1 MSTKPPSI
9 AEILRQQKVV
19 GVSVLDAL
27 QAQLSFA
34 AETNAQLH
42 CLSQLNKLTTPTTPK
57 QGPLTGLGLIHKD
70 IFNIRNFEPGFGLG
84 LPTQV
89 DGIQNAQ
96 ALQQLEDAGAM
107 ILGTAVMAPYACGA
121 SSQNANF
128 HRCINPLH
136 ADYVVGGSSSGSAVA
151 VASGM
156 TPTSLGTD
164 TTGSVR
170 IPAASCGIFGLKTTR
185 GLISK
190 EGVAELSPTLD
201 SVGIL
206 GNHLEDIELIL
217 GLLAESALTSVAS
230 FQRKNRV
237 GLWLPPF
244 IDPMLRQS
252 IQKNL
257 NNLKSVELIE
267 IDEFDQLKFS
277 TDQILSYEANQL
289 YANHLDQASCPR
301 TLKTV
306 CKQGKLITE
315 SDYLEIINNQSQI
328 SAAFIQKYF
337 TNFDLV
343 LLPTFTCT
351 LPNWN
356 EVEIGHPDFDKEK
369 LIGLFHLMGF
379 INYLGIPSL
388 SIPIGLD
395 HMGRPLSIQVIGTT
409 LSELNL
415 IDFAKSILIQP
426 KG

>member
-42 CLSQLNKLTTPTTPK
+42 CLSQLNPLSTPK

-70 IFNIRNFEPGFGLG
+70 IFNIKNFEPGFGLG

-96 ALQQLEDAGAM
+96 ALQQLEDAGAI

-128 HRCINPLH
+128 PRCINPLH

-151 VASGM
+151 VASGL

-217 GLLAESALTSVAS
+217 GLLAESALTSVDS
-230 FQRKNRV
+230 FKKKNRI
-237 GLWLPPF
+237 GLWLPLF
-244 IDPMLRQS
+244 VDPTLRQS

-289 YANHLDQASCPR
+289 YATHLDQASCPR
-301 TLKTV
+301 TLKSV
-306 CKQGKLITE
+306 CKQGKLIAE

-337 TNFDLV
+337 TNFDVV

-395 HMGRPLSIQVIGTT
+395 HLGRPLSIQAIGAPI
-409 LSELNL
+409 SELNL

>member
-1 MSTKPPSI
+1 MSSKHPSI
-9 AEILRQQKVV
+9 AAILHQQKVV
-19 GVSVLDAL
+19 GISAIEAL
-27 QAQLSFA
+27 QTQLSFIN
-34 AETNAQLH
+34 ETNAQLH
-42 CLSQLNKLTTPTTPK
+42 CLSKLIEPISPK

-70 IFNIRNFEPGFGLG
+70 IFNIRHFEPGFGLG
-84 LPTQV
+84 KPTLV
-89 DGIQNAQ
+89 EGIQNAR
-96 ALQQLEDAGAM
+96 ALQKLEDAGA
-107 ILGTAVMAPYACGA
+107 ITLGTAVMAPYACGA

-128 HRCINPLH
+128 PQCINPLH
-136 ADYVVGGSSSGSAVA
+136 VDYVVGGSSSGSAVA

-156 TPTSLGTD
+156 TPISLGTD

-206 GNHLEDIELIL
+206 GNHLADIELIL
-217 GLLAESALTSVAS
+217 RLLAESALTSVDS
-230 FQRKNRV
+230 FQKKNRI
-237 GLWLPPF
+237 GLWLPLF
-244 IDPMLRQS
+244 VDPKLRQA
-252 IQKNL
+252 IKAHLDNF
-257 NNLKSVELIE
+257 KSVELIE
-267 IDEFDQLKFS
+267 INEFDQLKFL
-277 TDQILSYEANQL
+277 TDQVLSYEANQL
-289 YANHLDQASCPR
+289 YATHLDQASCPR

-306 CKQGKLITE
+306 CKQGKLIAK

-337 TNFDLV
+337 TNFDVV

-395 HMGRPLSIQVIGTT
+395 HLGRPLSIQAIGAP

-415 IDFAKSILIQP
+415 IDFAKSILMQP

>member
-1 MSTKPPSI
+1 MSTKHPSI
-9 AEILRQQKVV
+9 AAILHQQKVD
-19 GVSVLDAL
+19 GIPALEAL
-27 QAQLSFA
+27 QAQASFTK
-34 AETNAQLH
+34 ETNAQLH
-42 CLSQLNKLTTPTTPK
+42 CLSKLIEPISPK
-57 QGPLTGLGLIHKD
+57 HGPLTGLGLIHKD
-70 IFNIRNFEPGFGLG
+70 IFNIKNFEPGFGLG
-84 LPTQV
+84 PPKPL
-89 DGIQNAQ
+89 DDIQNAR

-128 HRCINPLH
+128 PRCINPLH
-136 ADYVVGGSSSGSAVA
+136 GDYVVGGSSSGSAVA

-156 TPTSLGTD
+156 TPISLGTD

-170 IPAASCGIFGLKTTR
+170 IPAASCGILGLKTTR

-217 GLLAESALTSVAS
+217 GLLAESALTSVDS
-230 FQRKNRV
+230 FQKKNRI
-237 GLWLPPF
+237 GLWLPKF
-244 IDPMLRQS
+244 IDPMIRQV
-252 IQKNL
+252 IQTYL
-257 NNLKSVELIE
+257 HNLKSVELIE
-267 IDEFDQLKFS
+267 IEEFDQLKFL
-277 TDQILSYEANQL
+277 TDQVLSYEANQL
-289 YANHLDQASCPR
+289 YANHLDQADCPR

-306 CKQGKLITE
+306 CKQGKLIPE
-315 SDYLEIINNQSQI
+315 SDYLEIFNNQSKI
-328 SAAFIQKYF
+328 SSAFIQKYF
-337 TNFDLV
+337 TNFDVV
-343 LLPTFTCT
+343 LLPTFTCS

-356 EVEIGHPDFDKEK
+356 EVEIGHADFDKEK

-388 SIPIGLD
+388 SIPIGQD
-395 HMGRPLSIQVIGTT
+395 HLGHPLSIQVVGAP

-415 IDFAKSILIQP
+415 IDFAKTILIQP